1 MFLPGNRRQEA
12 DLEVKGF
19 EVTGDQRVGE
29 GGHLRLRRMRM
40 RLVLSDGSRTGE
52 GSWDY
57 VERPMGLDAV
67 VVALFRRGDRVEVLL
82 RHGVRIPL
90 QFGRAERPRTVLF
103 PELVAGI
110 VETGDDVMAR
120 AAAEA
125 MEEAGLRVDAAA
137 VQPLGPPLFPTPG
150 MCAEIFHFVCCE
162 VDAQAETH
170 PVAGD
175 GSPFEQGARLEWA
188 SLEAALSR
196 CASGDIRDMKTEIGL
211 RRLAERLRGS
221 SGA

>member
-1 MFLPGNRRQEA
+1 
-12 DLEVKGF
+12 
-19 EVTGDQRVGE
+19 
-29 GGHLRLRRMRM
+29 
-40 RLVLSDGSRTGE
+40 
-52 GSWDY
+52 
-57 VERPMGLDAV
+57 
-67 VVALFRRGDRVEVLL
+67 
-82 RHGVRIPL
+82 
-90 QFGRAERPRTVLF
+90 
-103 PELVAGI
+103 
-110 VETGDDVMAR
+110 
-120 AAAEA
+120 
-125 MEEAGLRVDAAA
+125 
-137 VQPLGPPLFPTPG
+137 

>member
-1 MFLPGNRRQEA
+1 M
-12 DLEVKGF
+12 EVKGF

-67 VVALFRRGDRVEVLL
+67 VVVLYRRAGRVEVLL
-82 RHGVRIPL
+82 RHGVRVPV
-90 QFGRAERPRTVLF
+90 QFGRPESPGTLLF

-110 VETGDDVMAR
+110 VEPGDDLMQR

-125 MEEAGLRVDAAA
+125 MEEAGLRVDAKAA
-137 VQPLGPPLFPTPG
+137 RLLGPALFPTPG

-162 VDAQAETH
+162 VDVQAVAH

-211 RRLAERLRGS
+211 RRLAERLRQS

>member
-1 MFLPGNRRQEA
+1 MTRVPPRAGSNSTTSRESRASGGNSEVRQVWTIRRPSSTPRRIPWMYPSQAMNRLARSHSGMFLPGNRRQEA

-52 GSWDY
+52 ASWDY

-90 QFGRAERPRTVLF
+90 QFGRPERPRTVLF

-120 AAAEA
+120 A
-125 MEEAGLRVDAAA
+125 
-137 VQPLGPPLFPTPG
+137 
-150 MCAEIFHFVCCE
+150 
-162 VDAQAETH
+162 
-170 PVAGD
+170 
-175 GSPFEQGARLEWA
+175 
-188 SLEAALSR
+188 
-196 CASGDIRDMKTEIGL
+196 
-211 RRLAERLRGS
+211 
-221 SGA
+221 